1 MLNVRSATPGEVGQT
16 VLERCWALNWE
27 TASPQ
32 MSHDIQRKVIGSIT
46 WEVNLARWRLRS
58 ARAGT
63 AICAAQAGLEPV

>member
-46 WEVNLARWRLRS
+46 WEVNLAR
-58 ARAGT
+58 
-63 AICAAQAGLEPV
+63 